1 MTVWG
6 EFSRCFFVAA
16 KARCVYRVCVCACVC
31 VCVRVCVCVCVCA
44 AYDIVFVCA
53 CACVSVCVIVRALR
67 VRADWGGGFLVFRSE
82 KKKKWH
88 ACMVCMMDCYF
99 ILGGF
104 GIRVRLCGVS
114 HGFPEGVRGSTVFV
128 WFHGVFPPGHN
139 ALDGVV
145 FG

>member
-1 MTVWG
+1 M
-6 EFSRCFFVAA
+6 
-16 KARCVYRVCVCACVC
+16 CVC
-31 VCVRVCVCVCVCA
+31 VCVGVC
-44 AYDIVFVCA
+44 YRA
-53 CACVSVCVIVRALR
+53 CFTRAGRLGGWFFSVPL
-67 VRADWGGGFLVFRSE
+67 G